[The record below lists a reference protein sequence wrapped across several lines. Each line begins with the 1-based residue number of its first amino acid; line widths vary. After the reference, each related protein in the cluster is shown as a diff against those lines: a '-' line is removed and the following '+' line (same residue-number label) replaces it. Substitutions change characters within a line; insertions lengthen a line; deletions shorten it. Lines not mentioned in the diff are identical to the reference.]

1 MLTRRGKVLL
11 GILLAFIL
19 LFVVGIRATHPK
31 SGLDHAL
38 GSAAS
43 SVAVYRVT
51 DSLAMDDKVVVQL
64 SGEGSALGIVR
75 GVADGSYDVQ
85 VGSQLYRLNTQDI
98 RGKMLVII
106 PFVGSL
112 LGAIG
117 L

>member
-1 MLTRRGKVLL
+1 VLTKRGKVLL
-11 GILLAFIL
+11 GIALALIL

-38 GSAAS
+38 GSAQS

-51 DSLAMDDKVVVQL
+51 DSFSMDDKVVVQL

-75 GVADGSYDVQ
+75 GVADGAYDIQ
-85 VGSQLYRLNTQDI
+85 VGSQLYRLNNKDI

-106 PFVGSL
+106 PFIGSI
-112 LGAIG
+112 LGVIG